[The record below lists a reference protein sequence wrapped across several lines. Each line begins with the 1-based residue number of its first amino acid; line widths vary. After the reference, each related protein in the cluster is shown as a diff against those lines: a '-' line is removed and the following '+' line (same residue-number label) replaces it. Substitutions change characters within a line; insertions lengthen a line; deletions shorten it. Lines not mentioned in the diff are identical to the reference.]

1 MSEAGAAG
9 PPAAPPGGIPRLRPT
24 RAHSWRPRPR
34 PGQRSARPLGLLGP
48 QDGQGRAGRHP
59 EGPAGG
65 CGGGSSPSIRVS
77 PPRGGSAAA
86 AAATAPCAAAGEL
99 RGRAAPRRVGR
110 TRSRTGPPESAE
122 MSPFENKGLILGIM
136 AGTAGISLML
146 IWYRKIRKPG
156 AAVHIP
162 AFLDVG
168 NRLNSAGLQ
177 NEAPNEQE
185 AVMVLHGRQLQILEK
200 LNGLL
205 VSVDELKRE
214 VKFLKE
220 AIPKLEELVRNEL
233 QGKGDVQR
241 VSPSHRATKRRK
253 AETASGATE
262 TTSSEEAESEGGYLT
277 AHTDSEGDS
286 EEEKGCMKS
295 PNAIV
300 KSEEEELFDL
310 LQQVDNLHKG
320 SEDDKKEGFRLLL
333 EKDDEYENC
342 VDFLWRLARAYGDL
356 FEMTTDAEEKRK
368 YVADGKI
375 KAEKAV
381 QLDARS
387 AESHQWFAI
396 MCGYMSQF
404 ESVQNKIRNGY
415 LFKEHLDKAIELK
428 PQDPFLYYLNGRWCY
443 SVAQLSWIEKKVA
456 AALFGTPPTST
467 VEEALQNFLK
477 AEEMCPGYSKYNYVY
492 LAKCYKDLGQKNNAL
507 KYCDAALSV
516 LSVTN
521 EVGIESDN
529 LLSCDRCLV
538 FGTRYCTVSNN
549 IMFHFLL

>member
-1 MSEAGAAG
+1 
-9 PPAAPPGGIPRLRPT
+9 
-24 RAHSWRPRPR
+24 
-34 PGQRSARPLGLLGP
+34 
-48 QDGQGRAGRHP
+48 
-59 EGPAGG
+59 
-65 CGGGSSPSIRVS
+65 
-77 PPRGGSAAA
+77 
-86 AAATAPCAAAGEL
+86 
-99 RGRAAPRRVGR
+99 
-110 TRSRTGPPESAE
+110 

-136 AGTAGISLML
+136 AGTAGVSLML
-146 IWYRKIRKPG
+146 IWYHKNRKPG
-156 AAVHIP
+156 AALHIP
-162 AFLDVG
+162 AVLDVG
-168 NRLNSAGLQ
+168 SRLNSLALQ
-177 NEAPNEQE
+177 NEAPNEQGV
-185 AVMVLHGRQLQILEK
+185 VMVLHGRQLQILEK

-253 AETASGATE
+253 AEAASGATE

-286 EEEKGCMKS
+286 EEEKGYMKS
-295 PNAIV
+295 ADAIV
-300 KSEEEELFDL
+300 KSEEEEELFNL
-310 LQQVDNLHKG
+310 LQRVDNLHKG
-320 SEDDKKEGFRLLL
+320 SEDDKKEAFRLLL
-333 EKDDEYENC
+333 EKDDKYENC

-368 YVADGKI
+368 YYVC
-375 KAEKAV
+375 V
-381 QLDARS
+381 FFFSPLR
-387 AESHQWFAI
+387 FAI

-477 AEEMCPGYSKYNYVY
+477 AEEMHPGYSKYNYVY
-492 LAKCYKDLGQKNNAL
+492 LAKCYRDLGQKNDAL
-507 KYCDAALSV
+507 KYCDSALSI
-516 LSVTN
+516 LSDTS
-521 EVGIESDN
+521 E
-529 LLSCDRCLV
+529 
-538 FGTRYCTVSNN
+538 
-549 IMFHFLL
+549 

>member
-1 MSEAGAAG
+1 
-9 PPAAPPGGIPRLRPT
+9 
-24 RAHSWRPRPR
+24 
-34 PGQRSARPLGLLGP
+34 
-48 QDGQGRAGRHP
+48 
-59 EGPAGG
+59 
-65 CGGGSSPSIRVS
+65 
-77 PPRGGSAAA
+77 
-86 AAATAPCAAAGEL
+86 
-99 RGRAAPRRVGR
+99 
-110 TRSRTGPPESAE
+110 

-136 AGTAGISLML
+136 AGTAGLSLVL
-146 IWYRKIRKPG
+146 VWYHKIRKRG
-156 AAVHIP
+156 AAVHVH
-162 AFLDVG
+162 AFQDIG
-168 NRLNSAGLQ
+168 NRLNSVGLL
-177 NEAPNEQE
+177 NEAPNEQG

-205 VSVDELKRE
+205 LSVDELKRE
-214 VKFLKE
+214 VEFLKE
-220 AIPKLEELVRNEL
+220 AVPKLEELVRNEL

-241 VSPSHRATKRRK
+241 VSPSHRATRRRK
-253 AETASGATE
+253 AEITSGARE

-286 EEEKGCMKS
+286 EEEKRCMKP
-295 PNAIV
+295 PNATV
-300 KSEEEELFDL
+300 RSEEEEELFIF

-333 EKDDEYENC
+333 EKDNKYENC

-368 YVADGKI
+368 YFSN
-375 KAEKAV
+375 EKNW
-381 QLDARS
+381 QSNKWEHL
-387 AESHQWFAI
+387 FAI

-456 AALFGTPPTST
+456 TALFGTPPTST
-467 VEEALQNFLK
+467 IEEALQNFLK
-477 AEEMCPGYSKYNYVY
+477 AEEMRPGYSKCNYVY

-507 KYCDAALSV
+507 KYCDSALSI

-521 EVGIESDN
+521 EDKEAQKDLEA
-529 LLSCDRCLV
+529 LLL
-538 FGTRYCTVSNN
+538 T
-549 IMFHFLL
+549 LKL

>member
-1 MSEAGAAG
+1 
-9 PPAAPPGGIPRLRPT
+9 
-24 RAHSWRPRPR
+24 
-34 PGQRSARPLGLLGP
+34 
-48 QDGQGRAGRHP
+48 
-59 EGPAGG
+59 
-65 CGGGSSPSIRVS
+65 
-77 PPRGGSAAA
+77 
-86 AAATAPCAAAGEL
+86 
-99 RGRAAPRRVGR
+99 
-110 TRSRTGPPESAE
+110 

-146 IWYRKIRKPG
+146 IWYRKIRKPS
-156 AAVHIP
+156 ASVRIP
-162 AFLDVG
+162 VFRDVG
-168 NRLNSAGLQ
+168 NRLNSVGLQ
-177 NEAPNEQE
+177 NEAPNEQGV
-185 AVMVLHGRQLQILEK
+185 VMVLHGRQLQMLEK

-233 QGKGDVQR
+233 QGKGGVQR

-295 PNAIV
+295 LDAIV
-300 KSEEEELFDL
+300 NSEEEEELFNL

-333 EKDDEYENC
+333 EKDDKYENC

-356 FEMTTDAEEKRK
+356 FEMTADAEEKRK
-368 YVADGKI
+368 YFSNPRNFQSNRW
-375 KAEKAV
+375 EH
-381 QLDARS
+381 L
-387 AESHQWFAI
+387 FAI

-428 PQDPFLYYLNGRWCY
+428 PQDPFLYYLHGRWCY

-477 AEEMCPGYSKYNYVY
+477 AEEMRPGYSKYNYVY

-507 KYCDAALSV
+507 KYCDSALSI

-521 EVGIESDN
+521 E
-529 LLSCDRCLV
+529 
-538 FGTRYCTVSNN
+538 
-549 IMFHFLL
+549 

>member
-1 MSEAGAAG
+1 
-9 PPAAPPGGIPRLRPT
+9 
-24 RAHSWRPRPR
+24 
-34 PGQRSARPLGLLGP
+34 
-48 QDGQGRAGRHP
+48 
-59 EGPAGG
+59 
-65 CGGGSSPSIRVS
+65 
-77 PPRGGSAAA
+77 
-86 AAATAPCAAAGEL
+86 
-99 RGRAAPRRVGR
+99 
-110 TRSRTGPPESAE
+110 

-156 AAVHIP
+156 AAMRIP
-162 AFLDVG
+162 AFIDVG
-168 NRLNSAGLQ
+168 NRLNSVGLP
-177 NEAPNEQE
+177 NEASNEQG

-205 VSVDELKRE
+205 ISVDELKRE

-253 AETASGATE
+253 AATASGATE

-286 EEEKGCMKS
+286 EEEKGCAKS
-295 PNAIV
+295 PDAIV
-300 KSEEEELFDL
+300 KSEEEEELFNL

-320 SEDDKKEGFRLLL
+320 SVDDKKEGFRLLL
-333 EKDDEYENC
+333 EKDEKYENC

-368 YVADGKI
+368 YYVC
-375 KAEKAV
+375 V
-381 QLDARS
+381 FFFSPLR
-387 AESHQWFAI
+387 FAI

-404 ESVQNKIRNGY
+404 ESIQNKIRNGY

-456 AALFGTPPTST
+456 AALFGAPPTST

-477 AEEMCPGYSKYNYVY
+477 AEEMHPGYSKYNYVY

-507 KYCDAALSV
+507 KYCDSALSI

-521 EVGIESDN
+521 EDKEAQKDLEA
-529 LLSCDRCLV
+529 LLL
-538 FGTRYCTVSNN
+538 T
-549 IMFHFLL
+549 LKL

>member
-1 MSEAGAAG
+1 MS
-9 PPAAPPGGIPRLRPT
+9 
-24 RAHSWRPRPR
+24 H
-34 PGQRSARPLGLLGP
+34 
-48 QDGQGRAGRHP
+48 
-59 EGPAGG
+59 
-65 CGGGSSPSIRVS
+65 
-77 PPRGGSAAA
+77 
-86 AAATAPCAAAGEL
+86 
-99 RGRAAPRRVGR
+99 
-110 TRSRTGPPESAE
+110 
-122 MSPFENKGLILGIM
+122 FENKGLILGIM

-146 IWYRKIRKPG
+146 IWYRRIRKPG
-156 AAVHIP
+156 ASVRIP
-162 AFLDVG
+162 ALLGVG
-168 NRLNSAGLQ
+168 NRLNAVGLQ
-177 NEAPNEQE
+177 NEAPNEQ

-214 VKFLKE
+214 VKTLKE
-220 AIPKLEELVRNEL
+220 AIPKLEEFVRNEL
-233 QGKGDVQR
+233 HGKGDVQR

-295 PNAIV
+295 PDAIV
-300 KSEEEELFDL
+300 KSGEEELFNL

-333 EKDDEYENC
+333 EKDDKYENH

-368 YVADGKI
+368 YFSNPRNFQSNKR
-375 KAEKAV
+375 EH
-381 QLDARS
+381 L
-387 AESHQWFAI
+387 FAI

-477 AEEMCPGYSKYNYVY
+477 AEEMHPGYSKYNYVY

-507 KYCDAALSV
+507 KYCDSALSI

-521 EVGIESDN
+521 E
-529 LLSCDRCLV
+529 
-538 FGTRYCTVSNN
+538 
-549 IMFHFLL
+549 

>member
-1 MSEAGAAG
+1 
-9 PPAAPPGGIPRLRPT
+9 
-24 RAHSWRPRPR
+24 
-34 PGQRSARPLGLLGP
+34 
-48 QDGQGRAGRHP
+48 
-59 EGPAGG
+59 
-65 CGGGSSPSIRVS
+65 
-77 PPRGGSAAA
+77 
-86 AAATAPCAAAGEL
+86 
-99 RGRAAPRRVGR
+99 
-110 TRSRTGPPESAE
+110 

-162 AFLDVG
+162 AFIDVG
-168 NRLNSAGLQ
+168 NRLNSVGLQ
-177 NEAPNEQE
+177 SEAPNEQGT
-185 AVMVLHGRQLQILEK
+185 VMVLHGRQLQILEK

-205 VSVDELKRE
+205 LSVDELKRE

-241 VSPSHRATKRRK
+241 ISPSHRATKRRK
-253 AETASGATE
+253 AETTSGATE

-295 PNAIV
+295 PDAIV
-300 KSEEEELFDL
+300 KSAEEEELFNL
-310 LQQVDNLHKG
+310 LQKVDNLHKG
-320 SEDDKKEGFRLLL
+320 SEDDKREGFRLLL
-333 EKDDEYENC
+333 EKVDEYENC

-368 YVADGKI
+368 YVTD
-375 KAEKAV
+375 V
-381 QLDARS
+381 QNCCCNALGHS
-387 AESHQWFAI
+387 FAI

-477 AEEMCPGYSKYNYVY
+477 AEEMHPGYSKYNYVY

-507 KYCDAALSV
+507 KYCDSALSV

-521 EVGIESDN
+521 EDKEAQKELEA
-529 LLSCDRCLV
+529 LLL
-538 FGTRYCTVSNN
+538 T
-549 IMFHFLL
+549 LKL

>member
-1 MSEAGAAG
+1 
-9 PPAAPPGGIPRLRPT
+9 
-24 RAHSWRPRPR
+24 
-34 PGQRSARPLGLLGP
+34 
-48 QDGQGRAGRHP
+48 
-59 EGPAGG
+59 
-65 CGGGSSPSIRVS
+65 
-77 PPRGGSAAA
+77 
-86 AAATAPCAAAGEL
+86 
-99 RGRAAPRRVGR
+99 
-110 TRSRTGPPESAE
+110 

-136 AGTAGISLML
+136 AGTAGLSLVL
-146 IWYRKIRKPG
+146 IWYHKIRKSG
-156 AAVHIP
+156 AAVRIR
-162 AFLDVG
+162 ALQDIG
-168 NRLNSAGLQ
+168 NRINSVVLQ
-177 NEAPNEQE
+177 NEAPNEQG

-205 VSVDELKRE
+205 LSVDELKRE
-214 VKFLKE
+214 VEFLKE

-241 VSPSHRATKRRK
+241 VSPSHRATRRRK
-253 AETASGATE
+253 AETASGARE

-286 EEEKGCMKS
+286 EEEKRCMKS
-295 PNAIV
+295 LDAMV
-300 KSEEEELFDL
+300 KSEEDEDLFNF

-333 EKDDEYENC
+333 EKDDKYENC

-368 YVADGKI
+368 YVTDGKI

-381 QLDARS
+381 QLDAGS

-477 AEEMCPGYSKYNYVY
+477 AEEMHPGYSKCNYVY

-507 KYCDAALSV
+507 KYCDSALSI

-521 EVGIESDN
+521 EDKEAQKDLEA
-529 LLSCDRCLV
+529 LLL
-538 FGTRYCTVSNN
+538 T
-549 IMFHFLL
+549 LKL

>member
-1 MSEAGAAG
+1 
-9 PPAAPPGGIPRLRPT
+9 
-24 RAHSWRPRPR
+24 
-34 PGQRSARPLGLLGP
+34 
-48 QDGQGRAGRHP
+48 
-59 EGPAGG
+59 
-65 CGGGSSPSIRVS
+65 
-77 PPRGGSAAA
+77 
-86 AAATAPCAAAGEL
+86 
-99 RGRAAPRRVGR
+99 
-110 TRSRTGPPESAE
+110 
-122 MSPFENKGLILGIM
+122 MSPFENKGLILGVM
-136 AGTAGISLML
+136 AGTAGLSLVL
-146 IWYRKIRKPG
+146 IWYRKVRKPG
-156 AAVHIP
+156 AALRMH
-162 AFLDVG
+162 AFQDI
-168 NRLNSAGLQ
+168 NSVGLQ
-177 NEAPNEQE
+177 NEVPNEQG

-205 VSVDELKRE
+205 LSVDELKRE
-214 VKFLKE
+214 VEFLKE
-220 AIPKLEELVRNEL
+220 AIPKLEGLVRNEL

-241 VSPSHRATKRRK
+241 VSPSHRATRRRK
-253 AETASGATE
+253 AETASGARE

-286 EEEKGCMKS
+286 EEEKRCMKS
-295 PNAIV
+295 PDAVV
-300 KSEEEELFDL
+300 KSEEDEDLFNF

-333 EKDDEYENC
+333 EKDDKYENC

-368 YVADGKI
+368 YVTDGKI

-381 QLDARS
+381 QLDAGS

-477 AEEMCPGYSKYNYVY
+477 AEEMHPGYSKCNYVY

-507 KYCDAALSV
+507 KYCDSALSI

-521 EVGIESDN
+521 ESRRWTICPITQQKTVREQLFCSQERHKVSNLPLSPLLSHIQVDVTMAQIWLGALITCQNGSPGLQISVFTN
-529 LLSCDRCLV
+529 LLCFAVCSYAVAAANDMMSGHVGLSELAFILASQVQLPLNC
-538 FGTRYCTVSNN
+538 SW
-549 IMFHFLL
+549 

>member
-1 MSEAGAAG
+1 
-9 PPAAPPGGIPRLRPT
+9 
-24 RAHSWRPRPR
+24 
-34 PGQRSARPLGLLGP
+34 
-48 QDGQGRAGRHP
+48 
-59 EGPAGG
+59 
-65 CGGGSSPSIRVS
+65 
-77 PPRGGSAAA
+77 
-86 AAATAPCAAAGEL
+86 
-99 RGRAAPRRVGR
+99 
-110 TRSRTGPPESAE
+110 

-136 AGTAGISLML
+136 AGTAGLSLVL

-156 AAVHIP
+156 AAVRMR
-162 AFLDVG
+162 AFQDIG
-168 NRLNSAGLQ
+168 NRIDSAGLQ
-177 NEAPNEQE
+177 NEAPNEQG

-205 VSVDELKRE
+205 LSVDELKRE
-214 VKFLKE
+214 VEFLKE

-241 VSPSHRATKRRK
+241 VSPSHRAARRRK
-253 AETASGATE
+253 AETASGARE

-286 EEEKGCMKS
+286 EEEKRCMKS
-295 PNAIV
+295 PDAMV
-300 KSEEEELFDL
+300 KSEEDEDLFNF

-333 EKDDEYENC
+333 EKDDKYENC

-368 YVADGKI
+368 YFSNIRNLQFCKW
-375 KAEKAV
+375 EH
-381 QLDARS
+381 L
-387 AESHQWFAI
+387 FAI

-443 SVAQLSWIEKKVA
+443 SVAQLSWLEKKVA

-477 AEEMCPGYSKYNYVY
+477 AEEMHPGYSKCNYVY
-492 LAKCYKDLGQKNNAL
+492 LAKCYKELGQKNNAL
-507 KYCDAALSV
+507 KYCDSALSI

-521 EVGIESDN
+521 EDKEAQKDLEA
-529 LLSCDRCLV
+529 LLL
-538 FGTRYCTVSNN
+538 T
-549 IMFHFLL
+549 LKL

>member
-1 MSEAGAAG
+1 
-9 PPAAPPGGIPRLRPT
+9 
-24 RAHSWRPRPR
+24 
-34 PGQRSARPLGLLGP
+34 
-48 QDGQGRAGRHP
+48 
-59 EGPAGG
+59 
-65 CGGGSSPSIRVS
+65 
-77 PPRGGSAAA
+77 
-86 AAATAPCAAAGEL
+86 
-99 RGRAAPRRVGR
+99 
-110 TRSRTGPPESAE
+110 
-122 MSPFENKGLILGIM
+122 MSPFENKGLLLGIM
-136 AGTAGISLML
+136 AGTAGLSLVL
-146 IWYRKIRKPG
+146 VWYRRIRKAG
-156 AAVHIP
+156 AAVRVR
-162 AFLDVG
+162 AFHEVG
-168 NRLNSAGLQ
+168 NRLSSAGWQ
-177 NEAPNEQE
+177 NEAPNEQG

-205 VSVDELKRE
+205 LSVDELKRE
-214 VKFLKE
+214 VEFLKE

-241 VSPSHRATKRRK
+241 VSPSHRATRRRK
-253 AETASGATE
+253 AETASGARE

-286 EEEKGCMKS
+286 EEEKRCMK
-295 PNAIV
+295 PPDAMV
-300 KSEEEELFDL
+300 KSEEEELFNF

-333 EKDDEYENC
+333 EKDDKYENC

-368 YVADGKI
+368 YVTDGVIQHASFRWK
-375 KAEKAV
+375 
-381 QLDARS
+381 
-387 AESHQWFAI
+387 FAI

-443 SVAQLSWIEKKVA
+443 SVSQLSWIEKKVA
-456 AALFGTPPTST
+456 TALFGTPPTST

-477 AEEMCPGYSKYNYVY
+477 AEEMHPGYSKCNYVY

-507 KYCDAALSV
+507 KYCDSALSI

-521 EVGIESDN
+521 EDKEAQKDLEA
-529 LLSCDRCLV
+529 LLL
-538 FGTRYCTVSNN
+538 T
-549 IMFHFLL
+549 LKL

>member
-1 MSEAGAAG
+1 
-9 PPAAPPGGIPRLRPT
+9 
-24 RAHSWRPRPR
+24 
-34 PGQRSARPLGLLGP
+34 
-48 QDGQGRAGRHP
+48 
-59 EGPAGG
+59 
-65 CGGGSSPSIRVS
+65 
-77 PPRGGSAAA
+77 
-86 AAATAPCAAAGEL
+86 
-99 RGRAAPRRVGR
+99 
-110 TRSRTGPPESAE
+110 

-146 IWYRKIRKPG
+146 IWYRKIRKPSG
-156 AAVHIP
+156 AVRIP
-162 AFLDVG
+162 AFVDVG
-168 NRLNSAGLQ
+168 NRLNSVGLQ
-177 NEAPNEQE
+177 NEAANEQG

-205 VSVDELKRE
+205 ISVDELKRE

-220 AIPKLEELVRNEL
+220 AIPKLEELVRIEL

-253 AETASGATE
+253 AEAASGATE

-277 AHTDSEGDS
+277 AHTDSEEDS
-286 EEEKGCMKS
+286 EDEKGCIKS
-295 PNAIV
+295 PEAIV
-300 KSEEEELFDL
+300 KSAEEEELFNL
-310 LQQVDNLHKG
+310 LQKVDNLHKG

-333 EKDDEYENC
+333 EKNDEYENS

-368 YVADGKI
+368 YYVC
-375 KAEKAV
+375 V
-381 QLDARS
+381 FFFSPLR
-387 AESHQWFAI
+387 FAI

-477 AEEMCPGYSKYNYVY
+477 AEEMHPGYSKYNYVY

-507 KYCDAALSV
+507 KYCDSALAI

-521 EVGIESDN
+521 E
-529 LLSCDRCLV
+529 
-538 FGTRYCTVSNN
+538 
-549 IMFHFLL
+549 

>member
-1 MSEAGAAG
+1 
-9 PPAAPPGGIPRLRPT
+9 
-24 RAHSWRPRPR
+24 
-34 PGQRSARPLGLLGP
+34 
-48 QDGQGRAGRHP
+48 
-59 EGPAGG
+59 
-65 CGGGSSPSIRVS
+65 
-77 PPRGGSAAA
+77 
-86 AAATAPCAAAGEL
+86 
-99 RGRAAPRRVGR
+99 
-110 TRSRTGPPESAE
+110 
-122 MSPFENKGLILGIM
+122 MSPFENKGLMLGIM
-136 AGTAGISLML
+136 AGTAGLSLVL

-156 AAVHIP
+156 AAVRVH
-162 AFLDVG
+162 AFHDIG
-168 NRLNSAGLQ
+168 NRISSVGLP
-177 NEAPNEQE
+177 NEAPNEQG

-205 VSVDELKRE
+205 LSVDELKRE
-214 VKFLKE
+214 VEFLKE

-241 VSPSHRATKRRK
+241 VSPSHRATRRRK
-253 AETASGATE
+253 AETASGARE

-286 EEEKGCMKS
+286 EEEEGCMKS
-295 PNAIV
+295 PDAMV
-300 KSEEEELFDL
+300 KSEEAEDFLNF

-333 EKDDEYENC
+333 EKDDKYENH

-368 YVADGKI
+368 YFSNIRNLQSNKW
-375 KAEKAV
+375 EH
-381 QLDARS
+381 L
-387 AESHQWFAI
+387 FAI

-477 AEEMCPGYSKYNYVY
+477 AEEMHPGYSKCNYVY

-507 KYCDAALSV
+507 KYCDSALSI

-521 EVGIESDN
+521 EDKEAQKDLEA
-529 LLSCDRCLV
+529 LLL
-538 FGTRYCTVSNN
+538 T
-549 IMFHFLL
+549 LKL

>member
-1 MSEAGAAG
+1 
-9 PPAAPPGGIPRLRPT
+9 
-24 RAHSWRPRPR
+24 
-34 PGQRSARPLGLLGP
+34 
-48 QDGQGRAGRHP
+48 
-59 EGPAGG
+59 
-65 CGGGSSPSIRVS
+65 
-77 PPRGGSAAA
+77 
-86 AAATAPCAAAGEL
+86 
-99 RGRAAPRRVGR
+99 
-110 TRSRTGPPESAE
+110 

-146 IWYRKIRKPG
+146 IWYRKIRKPS
-156 AAVHIP
+156 ASVRIP
-162 AFLDVG
+162 VFRDVG
-168 NRLNSAGLQ
+168 NRLNSVGLQ
-177 NEAPNEQE
+177 NEAPNEQGV
-185 AVMVLHGRQLQILEK
+185 VMVLHGRQLQILEK

-233 QGKGDVQR
+233 QGKGGVQR
-241 VSPSHRATKRRK
+241 VSPSHRAAKRRK

-262 TTSSEEAESEGGYLT
+262 TTSSEEAESEGSYLT

-295 PNAIV
+295 LDAIV
-300 KSEEEELFDL
+300 NSEEEEELFNL

-333 EKDDEYENC
+333 EKDDKYENC

-368 YVADGKI
+368 YYVC
-375 KAEKAV
+375 V
-381 QLDARS
+381 FFFSPLR
-387 AESHQWFAI
+387 FAI

-428 PQDPFLYYLNGRWCY
+428 PQDPFLYYLHGRWCY

-477 AEEMCPGYSKYNYVY
+477 AEEMRPGYSKYNYVY

-507 KYCDAALSV
+507 KYCDSALSI

-521 EVGIESDN
+521 E
-529 LLSCDRCLV
+529 
-538 FGTRYCTVSNN
+538 
-549 IMFHFLL
+549 

>member
-1 MSEAGAAG
+1 
-9 PPAAPPGGIPRLRPT
+9 
-24 RAHSWRPRPR
+24 
-34 PGQRSARPLGLLGP
+34 
-48 QDGQGRAGRHP
+48 
-59 EGPAGG
+59 
-65 CGGGSSPSIRVS
+65 
-77 PPRGGSAAA
+77 
-86 AAATAPCAAAGEL
+86 
-99 RGRAAPRRVGR
+99 
-110 TRSRTGPPESAE
+110 

-146 IWYRKIRKPG
+146 VWYRKIRKPS
-156 AAVHIP
+156 AAVRIP
-162 AFLDVG
+162 AYLDVG
-168 NRLNSAGLQ
+168 NRLNSVGLQ
-177 NEAPNEQE
+177 DEVPNEQG

-214 VKFLKE
+214 VMFLKE
-220 AIPKLEELVRNEL
+220 AVPKLEELVRNEL

-241 VSPSHRATKRRK
+241 ASPSHRATKRRK
-253 AETASGATE
+253 GETVSGATE

-286 EEEKGCMKS
+286 EDSEEEKECMKS
-295 PNAIV
+295 PDAAV
-300 KSEEEELFDL
+300 KSEEEELLNF

-320 SEDDKKEGFRLLL
+320 SQDDKKKGFKLLC
-333 EKDDEYENC
+333 EKDDKYENC

-356 FEMTTDAEEKRK
+356 FEMTTDAEEKRQY
-368 YVADGKI
+368 YVC
-375 KAEKAV
+375 V
-381 QLDARS
+381 FFFSPLR
-387 AESHQWFAI
+387 FAI

-467 VEEALQNFLK
+467 IEEALQNFLK
-477 AEEMCPGYSKYNYVY
+477 AEEMHPGYSKCNYVY

-507 KYCDAALSV
+507 KYCDSA
-516 LSVTN
+516 
-521 EVGIESDN
+521 
-529 LLSCDRCLV
+529 
-538 FGTRYCTVSNN
+538 
-549 IMFHFLL
+549 

>member
-1 MSEAGAAG
+1 
-9 PPAAPPGGIPRLRPT
+9 
-24 RAHSWRPRPR
+24 
-34 PGQRSARPLGLLGP
+34 
-48 QDGQGRAGRHP
+48 
-59 EGPAGG
+59 
-65 CGGGSSPSIRVS
+65 
-77 PPRGGSAAA
+77 
-86 AAATAPCAAAGEL
+86 
-99 RGRAAPRRVGR
+99 
-110 TRSRTGPPESAE
+110 
-122 MSPFENKGLILGIM
+122 MSPFENKRLILGIM

-146 IWYRKIRKPG
+146 IWYRKIRKP
-156 AAVHIP
+156 AMALCTP
-162 AFLDVG
+162 ASVDVG
-168 NRLNSAGLQ
+168 NGLDSVGLHD
-177 NEAPNEQE
+177 EAQNEQE
-185 AVMVLHGRQLQILEK
+185 AVMVLHRRQLQILEK

-205 VSVDELKRE
+205 ISVDELKRE

-277 AHTDSEGDS
+277 AQTDSEGDS

-295 PNAIV
+295 SDAIV
-300 KSEEEELFDL
+300 KSEEGLSNL

-333 EKDDEYENC
+333 EQDDKYENC
-342 VDFLWRLARAYGDL
+342 VDFLWRLARAYGDM
-356 FEMTTDAEEKRK
+356 FEMTTDDEEKRK
-368 YVADGKI
+368 YYVC
-375 KAEKAV
+375 V
-381 QLDARS
+381 FFFSSLR
-387 AESHQWFAI
+387 FAI

-456 AALFGTPPTST
+456 TALFGTPPTST

-477 AEEMCPGYSKYNYVY
+477 AEEMHPGYSKCNYVY

-507 KYCDAALSV
+507 KYCDAALSIH
-516 LSVTN
+516 SVTN
-521 EVGIESDN
+521 EVGVESDTCS
-529 LLSCDRCLV
+529 LVTAVLSL
-538 FGTRYCTVSNN
+538 
-549 IMFHFLL
+549 

>member
-1 MSEAGAAG
+1 M
-9 PPAAPPGGIPRLRPT
+9 P
-24 RAHSWRPRPR
+24 
-34 PGQRSARPLGLLGP
+34 
-48 QDGQGRAGRHP
+48 
-59 EGPAGG
+59 
-65 CGGGSSPSIRVS
+65 
-77 PPRGGSAAA
+77 
-86 AAATAPCAAAGEL
+86 
-99 RGRAAPRRVGR
+99 
-110 TRSRTGPPESAE
+110 
-122 MSPFENKGLILGIM
+122 PFENKGLILGVM
-136 AGTAGISLML
+136 AGTAGLSLVL
-146 IWYRKIRKPG
+146 VWYHKIRKRV
-156 AAVHIP
+156 AAVRVR
-162 AFLDVG
+162 AFQDIG
-168 NRLNSAGLQ
+168 NSLNSVGLQ
-177 NEAPNEQE
+177 NEAPNEQG

-205 VSVDELKRE
+205 LSVDELKRE
-214 VKFLKE
+214 VEFLKE

-233 QGKGDVQR
+233 QGKSDIQR
-241 VSPSHRATKRRK
+241 VSPSHRATRRRK
-253 AETASGATE
+253 AETASGARE
-262 TTSSEEAESEGGYLT
+262 TTSSEEADSEGGYLT

-286 EEEKGCMKS
+286 EEEKRCMK
-295 PNAIV
+295 PPDAMV
-300 KSEEEELFDL
+300 KSEEEEELFNF

-320 SEDDKKEGFRLLL
+320 SEDDKKEAFRLLL
-333 EKDDEYENC
+333 EKDNEYENC

-368 YVADGKI
+368 YVIDGKI

-381 QLDARS
+381 QLDDGS

-456 AALFGTPPTST
+456 TALFGTPPTST

-477 AEEMCPGYSKYNYVY
+477 AEEMRPGYSKCNYVY

-507 KYCDAALSV
+507 KYCDSALSI

-521 EVGIESDN
+521 EDKEAQKDLEA
-529 LLSCDRCLV
+529 LLLA
-538 FGTRYCTVSNN
+538 
-549 IMFHFLL
+549 LKL

>member
-1 MSEAGAAG
+1 
-9 PPAAPPGGIPRLRPT
+9 
-24 RAHSWRPRPR
+24 
-34 PGQRSARPLGLLGP
+34 
-48 QDGQGRAGRHP
+48 
-59 EGPAGG
+59 
-65 CGGGSSPSIRVS
+65 
-77 PPRGGSAAA
+77 
-86 AAATAPCAAAGEL
+86 
-99 RGRAAPRRVGR
+99 
-110 TRSRTGPPESAE
+110 

-146 IWYRKIRKPG
+146 LWYHKIRKPG
-156 AAVHIP
+156 VAVHIP

-168 NRLNSAGLQ
+168 TRLNSVGLQ

-241 VSPSHRATKRRK
+241 VSPSHRAMKRRK

-295 PNAIV
+295 LNAIV
-300 KSEEEELFDL
+300 KSEEEELFNL

-333 EKDDEYENC
+333 EKDDKYENC

-368 YVADGKI
+368 YFSTPRNFQSNKW
-375 KAEKAV
+375 EH
-381 QLDARS
+381 L
-387 AESHQWFAI
+387 FAI

-477 AEEMCPGYSKYNYVY
+477 AEEMHPGYSKCNYVY

-507 KYCDAALSV
+507 KYCDSALSI

-521 EVGIESDN
+521 E
-529 LLSCDRCLV
+529 
-538 FGTRYCTVSNN
+538 
-549 IMFHFLL
+549 

>member
-1 MSEAGAAG
+1 
-9 PPAAPPGGIPRLRPT
+9 
-24 RAHSWRPRPR
+24 
-34 PGQRSARPLGLLGP
+34 
-48 QDGQGRAGRHP
+48 
-59 EGPAGG
+59 
-65 CGGGSSPSIRVS
+65 
-77 PPRGGSAAA
+77 
-86 AAATAPCAAAGEL
+86 
-99 RGRAAPRRVGR
+99 
-110 TRSRTGPPESAE
+110 

-146 IWYRKIRKPG
+146 IWYRKSRKPG
-156 AAVHIP
+156 AVVHIP
-162 AFLDVG
+162 AFLGVG
-168 NRLNSAGLQ
+168 NRLNSVGLP
-177 NEAPNEQE
+177 NEAASEQG

-214 VKFLKE
+214 VQFLKE

-233 QGKGDVQR
+233 QGKGDIQR

-253 AETASGATE
+253 AETTSGATE

-277 AHTDSEGDS
+277 AHTDSEEDS
-286 EEEKGCMKS
+286 EEEKGCVKS
-295 PNAIV
+295 PDAIV
-300 KSEEEELFDL
+300 KSEEEEELFNL

-333 EKDDEYENC
+333 EKNYKYEDC

-356 FEMTTDAEEKRK
+356 FEMTTDVEEKRK
-368 YVADGKI
+368 YFFNPRNFQSNKW
-375 KAEKAV
+375 EH
-381 QLDARS
+381 L
-387 AESHQWFAI
+387 FAI

-477 AEEMCPGYSKYNYVY
+477 AEEMHPGYSKCNYVY

-507 KYCDAALSV
+507 KYCDSALSI

-521 EVGIESDN
+521 E
-529 LLSCDRCLV
+529 
-538 FGTRYCTVSNN
+538 
-549 IMFHFLL
+549 

>member
-1 MSEAGAAG
+1 
-9 PPAAPPGGIPRLRPT
+9 
-24 RAHSWRPRPR
+24 
-34 PGQRSARPLGLLGP
+34 
-48 QDGQGRAGRHP
+48 
-59 EGPAGG
+59 
-65 CGGGSSPSIRVS
+65 
-77 PPRGGSAAA
+77 
-86 AAATAPCAAAGEL
+86 
-99 RGRAAPRRVGR
+99 
-110 TRSRTGPPESAE
+110 
-122 MSPFENKGLILGIM
+122 MSPFENKGLILGVM
-136 AGTAGISLML
+136 AGTAGLSLVL

-156 AAVHIP
+156 TAVRIR
-162 AFLDVG
+162 AFQDIG
-168 NRLNSAGLQ
+168 NRISSEGLQ
-177 NEAPNEQE
+177 NEAPNEQG

-205 VSVDELKRE
+205 LSVDELKRE
-214 VKFLKE
+214 VEFLKE

-241 VSPSHRATKRRK
+241 VSPSHRATRRRK
-253 AETASGATE
+253 AETASGARE

-286 EEEKGCMKS
+286 EEEKRCMKS
-295 PNAIV
+295 LDAMV
-300 KSEEEELFDL
+300 KSEDDEDLFNF

-333 EKDDEYENC
+333 EKDDKYENC

-368 YVADGKI
+368 YFSNI
-375 KAEKAV
+375 RNL
-381 QLDARS
+381 QLW
-387 AESHQWFAI
+387 EHLFAI

-477 AEEMCPGYSKYNYVY
+477 AEEMHPGYSKCNYVY
-492 LAKCYKDLGQKNNAL
+492 LAKCYKDLGQRNNAL
-507 KYCDAALSV
+507 KYCDSALSI

-521 EVGIESDN
+521 E
-529 LLSCDRCLV
+529 
-538 FGTRYCTVSNN
+538 
-549 IMFHFLL
+549 